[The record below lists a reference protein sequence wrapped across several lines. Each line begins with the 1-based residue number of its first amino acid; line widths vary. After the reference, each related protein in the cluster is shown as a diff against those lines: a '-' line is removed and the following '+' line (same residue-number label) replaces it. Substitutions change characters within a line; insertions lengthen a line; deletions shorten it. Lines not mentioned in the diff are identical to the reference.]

1 MKAGA
6 TPIVPV
12 LLSGGTGTRLWPV
25 SRASHPKQ
33 FIDLLGQ
40 ETLFQ
45 AAARRF
51 SHEMFSPPLVLTQTE
66 YSATARTQLLASGI
80 RNARLLLEPSARNTA
95 PAILAAALHLDQTM
109 SNSLMVVA
117 PSDHLIGD
125 PAVFRDCIRAAIPAA
140 EAGQLVTFG
149 VRPTGPETG
158 FGYLELERPFEHG
171 EFAPMPLRKFVEKPS
186 MERAQA
192 MVDAGTYLWNAG
204 IFLFTTKSII
214 RAFQDHTPEMLPLV
228 QDALDTSLEEG
239 DGLTL
244 GADAWSGLPSI
255 SVDYAVM
262 EHTANLCVVPFS
274 GAWSDLGTW
283 DAVRQASA
291 FTPEDDVSTGGRA
304 TAIDCEAT
312 LLRSNPDGPQLVGIG
327 LKDIIAVATPD
338 AVLVAHK
345 SRAQD
350 VGKAALAL
358 GTGATHPGQA
368 NDRQA
373 SAWGWVDSLSRGA
386 GYRVNYMHVE
396 PGHRISLPASPLQ
409 TKHWTVVSGT
419 ARLTLDTVIRCLRE
433 NQSVHIPPGVVP
445 QLENTGQIPLALIE
459 TQTGN
464 VSGPADI
471 AYAESRP
478 IGNVN

>member
-6 TPIVPV
+6 MPIVPV

-33 FIDLLGQ
+33 FIDLLGS

-66 YSATARTQLLASGI
+66 YTASARTQLLASRI
-80 RNARLLLEPSARNTA
+80 RNAKLLLEPAARNTA

-109 SNSLMVVA
+109 PNSLMVVA
-117 PSDHLIGD
+117 PSDHIIGD
-125 PAVFRDCIRAAIPAA
+125 PSAFRDCIRAAIPAA

-149 VRPTGPETG
+149 IRPTGPETG
-158 FGYLELERPFEHG
+158 FGYLDLDRPFEHG
-171 EFAPMPLRKFVEKPS
+171 KLAPIPLRRFVEKPS
-186 MERAQA
+186 AERAQA
-192 MVDAGTYLWNAG
+192 MLEAGTYLWNAG
-204 IFLFTTKSII
+204 IFLFTTKSIM
-214 RAFQDHTPEMLPLV
+214 RAFQDHAPHMVPLV
-228 QDALDTSLEEG
+228 EDALDTSRDEG
-239 DGLTL
+239 DCLTF
-244 GADAWSGLPSI
+244 GAGAWSALPSI
-255 SVDYAVM
+255 SVDYAIM

-274 GAWSDLGTW
+274 GAWSDLGNW
-283 DAVRQASA
+283 DAVRQASGS
-291 FTPEDDVSTGGRA
+291 TPEDDVSTRGRA
-304 TAIDCEAT
+304 TAIDCEAS
-312 LLRSNPDGPQLVGIG
+312 LLRSAPDGPQLLGIG

-350 VGKAALAL
+350 VGKAALVM
-358 GTGATHPGQA
+358 GAAAAYPNQTIA
-368 NDRQA
+368 RQI
-373 SAWGWVDSLSRGA
+373 SAWGWVETIARGTR
-386 GYRVNYMHVE
+386 YRVNHIHVH
-396 PGHRISLPASPLQ
+396 PGQLVSFPASPLQ

-419 ARLTLDTVIRCLRE
+419 ARLTLDTVIHCLRE
-433 NQSVHIPPGVVP
+433 NQSAHIPPGVVP

-464 VSGPADI
+464 VSEPEDI
-471 AYAESRP
+471 AYADSQP
-478 IGNVN
+478 IGNVS